1 MDILSVVGVLLGLIA
16 IVGGSVLKGSGLAAL
31 WNPAAFVI
39 VILGTFGAVLV
50 QVRLHVFL
58 HGLRLLRWVFMPPA
72 GNGEQM
78 LAKVIQW
85 SHVARRDGLL
95 ALEPIAKKEPDD
107 FVRKGMQ
114 LLVDGAEPETIR
126 HVLEVE
132 LESREEFDRQG
143 AKVFES
149 FGVYAPTLGIVG
161 AVMGLIAVMHNLADP
176 SKLGAGI
183 AAAFVATIYGVASA
197 NLLFLPVANK
207 LRGAIERNS
216 VQRALII
223 DGLLSIARGENPRS
237 IETRLRSY
245 LR

>member
-1 MDILSVVGVLLGLIA
+1 MDILSLLGVVLGLVA
-16 IVGGSVLKGSGLAAL
+16 ILGGSVLKGSGLVAL
-31 WNPAAFVI
+31 WNPAAFLIVI
-39 VILGTFGAVLV
+39 VGTFGAVLV
-50 QVRLHVFL
+50 QVRLQVFL
-58 HGLRLLRWVFMPPA
+58 HGMRLLRWVFLPPA
-72 GNGEQM
+72 GNGEQT

-95 ALEPIAKKEPDD
+95 ALEPIAKQEPDD

-132 LESREEFDRQG
+132 LHSREEFDRQG
-143 AKVFES
+143 ARVFES

-176 SKLGAGI
+176 SKLGSGI

-216 VQRALII
+216 VQRELVI